1 MTVERAL
8 AKLTLS
14 KESKSEKVSEKE
26 KDIKDTSSSNGDAPP
41 TYEEQQQQLED
52 EQFVIDIPPLNFP
65 DPGLAEQTTVEKD
78 RCILHLKLLAS
89 LADLRETISTIDG
102 LFGIHDSQ
110 AFKFEEEARSKA
122 LIRIREKRWA
132 VYTARA
138 VDRYADW
145 WTHCVPVSEAF
156 PTIYS
161 VQSKSYTALTSTY
174 PSTWL
179 AKNLPPLGKRC
190 SHDRLKLILTCGLQ
204 MFSWSGMLTCSILA
218 TILRIASEEAECA
231 PGLLISLGN

>member
-1 MTVERAL
+1 MAAVEKAL
-8 AKLTLS
+8 SELTLS

-26 KDIKDTSSSNGDAPP
+26 KDIKDSSSDGDAPP
-41 TYEEQQQQLED
+41 TYEEHQQQLDD
-52 EQFVIDIPPLNFP
+52 EQFVVDIPPLSFP
-65 DPGLAEQTTVEKD
+65 HPGPAEDTTVEKD

-110 AFKFEEEARSKA
+110 AFKFEEGTTRNTA

-145 WTHCVPVSEAF
+145 WTHCVPVSEAA
-156 PTIYS
+156 PAIDG
-161 VQSKSYTALTSTY
+161 VKSRPDEYNPVTTTY
-174 PSTWL
+174 RSTWF
-179 AKNLPPLGKRC
+179 AKDLPPLGK
-190 SHDRLKLILTCGLQ
+190 
-204 MFSWSGMLTCSILA
+204 
-218 TILRIASEEAECA
+218 
-231 PGLLISLGN
+231 